1 MAKNVN
7 AKIQRITEGTLIVG
21 IDIAKHTHVARCV
34 DWRGI
39 ELGKPL
45 AFENTISGFEGL
57 EQWLAA
63 LKHSLAKGDVM
74 VGMEPTG
81 HYWMPLAQFLRAKG
95 ISVVHVNPS
104 HVKKSKELDDNSP
117 TKNDVKDA
125 LTIARL
131 VKDGRYQEPI
141 IPLGVHA
148 ELRNGMN
155 ERERLIEDLKRVK
168 NRIHNWLDRH
178 FPEFVPAA
186 FKQWD
191 GKAALAVLR
200 RGWLPVD
207 IAQMT
212 PEQIVHMWKE
222 ADIQRGVG
230 LKAAKRLVDIA
241 KKSIGLTHGQAMARQ
256 ELQNL
261 MGQYDLLRQQL
272 ELLEAQIAELLTQ
285 IPGAEQMLRIP
296 GLGLST
302 VAGFL
307 AEVGDLSLFTSW
319 HQIRKLAGL
328 NLRENSSGK
337 HKGQTR
343 ISKRGR
349 ARLRALLY
357 QGVFHLVAVNAEFK
371 LLHQHFKTRGDNPLK
386 PKQSLI
392 ALCGKLIRILFTI
405 GTRHVDYDPERA
417 LGPAYRQ
424 LTSQM
429 VA

>member
-1 MAKNVN
+1 MARNVN

-21 IDIAKHTHVARCV
+21 VDIAKDTHVARCV

-39 ELGKPL
+39 ELSKPL
-45 AFENTISGFEGL
+45 TFENTSSGFANL
-57 EQWLAA
+57 VQWLTVA
-63 LKHSLAKGDVM
+63 KHSSAKDQVI

-81 HYWMPLAQFLRAKG
+81 HYWMTLSQFLRGNG
-95 ISVVHVNPS
+95 IPVVHVNPS

-141 IPLGVHA
+141 IPAGVYA

-155 ERERLIEDLKRVK
+155 EWERLNEDLKRVK
-168 NRIHNWLDRH
+168 NRVHRWLDRY
-178 FPEFVPAA
+178 FPEFIPTV

-191 GKAALAVLR
+191 GKAALVTLR
-200 RGWLPVD
+200 QGLLPVD
-207 IAQMT
+207 IAQMS

-222 ADIQRGVG
+222 AGIQRGVG
-230 LKAAKRLVDIA
+230 LKAAIRLVDNA
-241 KKSIGLTHGQAMARQ
+241 KNSVGLTHGQTMARQ
-256 ELQNL
+256 EIQNL
-261 MGQYDLLRQQL
+261 LAQYDLLRQQL
-272 ELLEAQIAELLTQ
+272 EQLETQIAEILVQ
-285 IPGAEQMLRIP
+285 IPGAKQMLHIP

-307 AEVGDLSLFTSW
+307 AEVGDLSKFTSW
-319 HQIRKLAGL
+319 QQIRKLAGL

-337 HKGQTR
+337 HKGQTE
-343 ISKRGR
+343 ITKRGR
-349 ARLRALLY
+349 ARLRAVLY
-357 QGVFHLVAVNAEFK
+357 RAVFHLVTVNAEFR
-371 LLHQHFKTRGDNPLK
+371 LLHQHFKNRVDNPLK

-405 GTRHVDYDPERA
+405 GTRYVDYDPVRA
-417 LGPAYRQ
+417 LGPAYQQ
-424 LTSQM
+424 LTTQM
-429 VA
+429 AA

>member
-1 MAKNVN
+1 MARNVN

-21 IDIAKHTHVARCV
+21 VDVAKHIHVARCV

-45 AFENTISGFEGL
+45 TFENTRTGLEGL
-57 EQWLAA
+57 VQWLKG
-63 LKHSLAKGDVM
+63 LKHSYAKEDVL

-81 HYWMPLAQFLRAKG
+81 HYWMALAQFLRNRG

-104 HVKKSKELDDNSP
+104 HVKKSKEFDDNSP

-141 IPLGVHA
+141 VPVGVYA
-148 ELRNGMN
+148 ELRSGMN
-155 ERERLIEDLKRVK
+155 QRERLNEDLIRVQH
-168 NRIHNWLDRH
+168 RIQNWLDRY
-178 FPEFVPAA
+178 FPEFVPTV

-191 GKAALAVLR
+191 GKAALAILR
-200 RGWLPVD
+200 QGWLPVD
-207 IAQMT
+207 IAQMN
-212 PEQIVHMWKE
+212 PEQIVEMWKE
-222 ADIQRGVG
+222 VGIRRGVG

-241 KKSIGLTHGQAMARQ
+241 QASIGLTEGLGMARQ
-256 ELQNL
+256 ELQIL
-261 MGQYDLLRQQL
+261 MSQYDLLQQQL
-272 ELLEAQIAELLTQ
+272 NQLEAQIAQLLTH
-285 IPGAEQMLRIP
+285 IPGAAQMLRIP

-307 AEVGDLSLFTSW
+307 AEVGDLSRFTSW

-357 QGVFHLVAVNAEFK
+357 RAVFYLVAINPEFK
-371 LLHQHFKTRGDNPLK
+371 LLHHHFKTRVDNALK

-392 ALCGKLIRILFTI
+392 ALCGKLIRILFTL
-405 GTRHVDYDPERA
+405 GTRQVEYDPIRA

-424 LTSQM
+424 LADQVT
-429 VA
+429 V

>member
-7 AKIQRITEGTLIVG
+7 AKIQRITEGTLVIG
-21 IDIAKHTHVARCV
+21 IDIAKHTHVARSV

-45 AFENTISGFEGL
+45 TFENTRRGL
-57 EQWLAA
+57 EDLVQWLTE
-63 LKHSLAKGDVM
+63 LKQVHGKNAEM

-81 HYWMPLAQFLRAKG
+81 HYWMALAQYLRLRG
-95 ISVVHVNPS
+95 IPVVHVNPA

-131 VKDGRYQEPI
+131 VKDGRYAAPI
-141 IPLGVHA
+141 IPVGVHA

-155 ERERLIEDLKRVK
+155 QRERLMDDWHRVTG
-168 NRIHNWLDRH
+168 RIHNWLDRF
-178 FPEFVPAA
+178 FPEFVPTV

-191 GKAALAVLR
+191 GKAALVILR
-200 RGWLPVD
+200 QAWLPVD
-207 IAQMT
+207 IAVMA
-212 PEQIVHMWKE
+212 PEHVVHLWRE
-222 ADIQRGVG
+222 ADIKRGVG
-230 LKAAKRLVDIA
+230 GQAAQKLVKAAQQ
-241 KKSIGLTHGQAMARQ
+241 SIGLTEGPTMARQ
-256 ELQNL
+256 ELQIL
-261 MGQYDLLRQQL
+261 MSQYDLIQQQL
-272 ELLEAQIAELLTQ
+272 DVLMKQVEELLAQ
-285 IPGAEQMLRIP
+285 IPGAAQMCNIP
-296 GLGLST
+296 GLGVST

-328 NLRENSSGK
+328 NLKENSSGMHQGK
-337 HKGQTR
+337 TC

-349 ARLRALLY
+349 SRLRALLY
-357 QGVFHLVAVNAEFK
+357 RGVFFLVAVNPEFR
-371 LLHQHFKTRGDNPLK
+371 LLHQHYKTRVDHPLQ

-392 ALCGKLIRILFTI
+392 ALCGKLIRILFTM
-405 GTRHVDYDPERA
+405 GTRRVDYDPDRA
-417 LGPAYRQ
+417 LGPAYQQ
-424 LTSQM
+424 LTNR